1 MDIWNG
7 NLRLD
12 DINEIRGKL
21 YKYCVDQGPNQ
32 EADIRISAP
41 STKLPLPNDCTLQ
54 FLSHVDTTRIPLQLI
69 CGPRLDVSTADP
81 DTETWFSNLLLSSND
96 AEEQGTEWWPSA
108 ALESPLG
115 ILAAVQVADSSSIP
129 QPRTTEILFYA
140 ARRDVQRSPPTPP
153 HNEAS
158 SSDMAFGLYALPLSS
173 DLLLSNEVEVTPPS
187 SPILSATDTST
198 PTGRFIPHPWDGPS
212 LRQKRK
218 TAIDSTFSAAE
229 DHRRNLKRH
238 LGASVAAAAA
248 SNSPSLPSLPR
259 LKSEQ
264 SRGSVPL
271 LTRPKSR
278 SPSIASLR
286 RENTGTAAETRRV
299 SGLSRET
306 PVPTTTQTAEEEALE
321 KKNKDM
327 ISKVVLAGLRVWGFS
342 SSSKRKKRASTS
354 IASEPPTDPT
364 EEARDEEYKLLYH
377 HVYKSTCFAFRVGIA
392 KQDLSGKEFADRV
405 RDMVDSF
412 LGIFC
417 KDPLEKAVD
426 GDEMKLDD
434 VFKGAVVRTP
444 KGELGEQERGL
455 R

>member
-12 DINEIRGKL
+12 DINEIR
-21 YKYCVDQGPNQ
+21 
-32 EADIRISAP
+32 
-41 STKLPLPNDCTLQ
+41 
-54 FLSHVDTTRIPLQLI
+54 
-69 CGPRLDVSTADP
+69 DVSTADP

-96 AEEQGTEWWPSA
+96 AEEQGSEWWQSA
-108 ALESPLG
+108 TLESPLG
-115 ILAAVQVADSSSIP
+115 ILAAVQVAGSSSIP
-129 QPRTTEILFYA
+129 QPRITEILFYA
-140 ARRDVQRSPPTPP
+140 ARRDDQRNPPTPP

-158 SSDMAFGLYALPLSS
+158 SSDTTFGLYALPLSS

-327 ISKVVLAGLRVWGFS
+327 ISKVVLAGLRVWGFT

-354 IASEPPTDPT
+354 TASEPPPDPA

-417 KDPLEKAVD
+417 KEPLEKAVD
-426 GDEMKLDD
+426 GDEMELDG

-444 KGELGEQERGL
+444 KGELGKHERGL

>member
-12 DINEIRGKL
+12 DINEIRGEL

-81 DTETWFSNLLLSSND
+81 NTETWFSNLLLSSND
-96 AEEQGTEWWPSA
+96 AEEQEAEWWQSA
-108 ALESPLG
+108 TLESPLG
-115 ILAAVQVADSSSIP
+115 ILAAVQVADSNSIP
-129 QPRTTEILFYA
+129 QPRITEILFYA
-140 ARRDVQRSPPTPP
+140 ARRDVPRNPPTPP

-158 SSDMAFGLYALPLSS
+158 FSDMAFGLYVLQLSS
-173 DLLLSNEVEVTPPS
+173 DLLLSNEVEVTLPS
-187 SPILSATDTST
+187 SPVLGTVETSA

-306 PVPTTTQTAEEEALE
+306 PVPVTTQTAEEEALE

-327 ISKVVLAGLRVWGFS
+327 ISKVVLAGLRVWGFT

-354 IASEPPTDPT
+354 IASEPPPDPA

-377 HVYKSTCFAFRVGIA
+377 HVNKSTCFAFRVGIA

-426 GDEMKLDD
+426 GDEMKLDGD
-434 VFKGAVVRTP
+434 
-444 KGELGEQERGL
+444 
-455 R
+455 